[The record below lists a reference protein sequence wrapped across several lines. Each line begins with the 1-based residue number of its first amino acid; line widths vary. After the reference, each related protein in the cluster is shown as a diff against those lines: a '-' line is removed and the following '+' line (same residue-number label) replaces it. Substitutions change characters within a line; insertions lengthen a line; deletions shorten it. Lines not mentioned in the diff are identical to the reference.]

1 MRSKS
6 KILIAVLFAAIFLI
20 GGATAN
26 AADTGL
32 VSSLDLTKD
41 QVAKLGTFVEEFNA
55 KALDIATKV
64 DTNFRE
70 LEQELKKKDRFDTRM
85 KAWNGAQNSN
95 KLVKNISSLYGDL
108 LKLRVE
114 YLLKSKDIL
123 TERQKAVLLGAMMD
137 FDMDMPGDFFV
148 FLGLDFT
155 DMGLDLTKDQVKK
168 ILKYRADMEINDIKL
183 DLEMDYKLLDLQDE
197 INSMVRDTKKINKI
211 VMDITNIGV
220 KIMNNR
226 VNQTLKAKDVL
237 TVEQKKE
244 VLHMLMM
251 M

>member
-1 MRSKS
+1 M
-6 KILIAVLFAAIFLI
+6 
-20 GGATAN
+20 
-26 AADTGL
+26 
-32 VSSLDLTKD
+32 
-41 QVAKLGTFVEEFNA
+41 GTFVEEFNA
-55 KALDIATKV
+55 KALDIATKI
-64 DTNFRE
+64 DTNFQE

-137 FDMDMPGDFFV
+137 FDMDMPGDFSEYM
-148 FLGLDFT
+148 GLDFT

-211 VMDITNIGV
+211 IMDITNIGV